1 MTTQRPLETHAGE
14 SSASATAEP
23 TATQVERYLRDH
35 PDFFSEHEALLSV
48 LRVPHAAGE
57 AVSLIERQVAVLRDQ
72 NQQYKRKL
80 MELVQ
85 VGRDNDN
92 LHRNLHQLTL
102 ALMRADSLG
111 DVIERVHGHLR
122 DDFKADLVAL
132 RLAQLPTGFQTETST
147 VTLERDDPELAAF
160 APFFRAVRPLCG
172 ELKPEQLAYLF
183 GDQAEAVAST
193 ALIPLGVEAE
203 MGMLAIGSHDEQRFH
218 PAMDT
223 LFLRCLGELVAC
235 ALGPYLDAAPVPA

>member
-1 MTTQRPLETHAGE
+1 MTTHPLGSNPNITAL
-14 SSASATAEP
+14 SAE
-23 TATQVERYLRDH
+23 QVEQYLREHPEFFNDH
-35 PDFFSEHEALLSV
+35 LALVAS
-48 LRVPHAAGE
+48 LRIPHAAGP

-85 VGRDNDN
+85 VGRDNDT

-102 ALMRADSLG
+102 ALMRAHGLA

-122 DDFKADLVAL
+122 DDFKVDSVAL
-132 RLAQLPTGFQTETST
+132 RLARLPAGFATDTC
-147 VTLERDDPELAAF
+147 TLPLEAGDPALASF
-160 APFFRAVRPLCG
+160 AAFFRAVRPLCG
-172 ELKPEQLAYLF
+172 ELKPDQLAFLY
-183 GDQAEAVAST
+183 GDQAEAIAST

-203 MGMLAIGSHDEQRFH
+203 LGMLAIGSHDEHRFH

-235 ALGPYLDAAPVPA
+235 ALTPYLEPAPAA

>member
-1 MTTQRPLETHAGE
+1 MNTQRPLGSDPAASEV
-14 SSASATAEP
+14 SAE
-23 TATQVERYLRDH
+23 QVEQYLRTHLEFFNEH
-35 PDFFSEHEALLSV
+35 PALLAG
-48 LRVPHAAGE
+48 LRIPHASGP
-57 AVSLIERQVAVLRDQ
+57 AVSLIERQVSVLRDQ

-102 ALMRADSLG
+102 ALMRADSLE

-122 DDFKADLVAL
+122 DDFKADAVAL
-132 RLAQLPTGFQTETST
+132 RLARLPADFQSDTC
-147 VTLERDDPELAAF
+147 TLPLDAGDPALAAF

-172 ELKPEQLAYLF
+172 QLKPEQLAFLF
-183 GDQAEAVAST
+183 DEQADAVASV
-193 ALIPLGVEAE
+193 ALLPLGVESE
-203 MGMLAIGSHDEQRFH
+203 LGMLAIGSHDEHRFH
-218 PAMDT
+218 LAMDT

-235 ALGPYLDAAPVPA
+235 ALTPYLEPAPAA

>member
-1 MTTQRPLETHAGE
+1 MTTSPL
-14 SSASATAEP
+14 SSDSTTASITDE
-23 TATQVERYLRDH
+23 QVGQYLREH
-35 PDFFSEHEALLSV
+35 PEFCNNHLALLAGM
-48 LRVPHAAGE
+48 RVPHAAGP

-92 LHRNLHQLTL
+92 LHRNLHLLTL

-122 DDFKADLVAL
+122 DDFKADAVAL
-132 RLAQLPTGFQTETST
+132 RLTRLPEGFRTETC
-147 VTLERDDPELAAF
+147 TLPLEPGDPALAAF

-172 ELKPEQLAYLF
+172 ELKAEQLAFLY
-183 GDQAEAVAST
+183 GDQAEAIAST
-193 ALIPLGVEAE
+193 ALVPLGVEAE
-203 MGMLAIGSHDEQRFH
+203 FGMLAVGSHDNHRFH

-235 ALGPYLDAAPVPA
+235 ALTPYLEPPLNA

>member
-1 MTTQRPLETHAGE
+1 MTTHPLGTNPNVTAL
-14 SSASATAEP
+14 SAE
-23 TATQVERYLRDH
+23 QVEQYLREHPEFFNDH
-35 PDFFSEHEALLSV
+35 LALV
-48 LRVPHAAGE
+48 AGLRIPHAAGP

-85 VGRDNDN
+85 VGRDNDA

-102 ALMRADSLG
+102 ALMRAHSLG

-122 DDFKADLVAL
+122 DDFKADSVAL
-132 RLAQLPTGFQTETST
+132 RLARLPADFATDTC
-147 VTLERDDPELAAF
+147 TLPLEAGDPALASF
-160 APFFRAVRPLCG
+160 AAFFRAVRPLCG
-172 ELKPEQLAYLF
+172 ELKPEQLAFLY
-183 GDQAEAVAST
+183 GDQAEAIAST

-203 MGMLAIGSHDEQRFH
+203 LGMLAIGSHDEHRFH

-235 ALGPYLDAAPVPA
+235 ALTPYLEPAPAA

>member
-1 MTTQRPLETHAGE
+1 MTTLPLGSG
-14 SSASATAEP
+14 SSAAVSDE
-23 TATQVERYLRDH
+23 QVEQYLRDH
-35 PDFFSEHEALLSV
+35 PEFFSKHLALLAT
-48 LRVPHAAGE
+48 LRVPHAAGP
-57 AVSLIERQVAVLRDQ
+57 AVSLIERQVTVLRDQ

-92 LHRNLHQLTL
+92 LHRNLHLLTL
-102 ALMRADSLG
+102 ALMRAESLG

-122 DDFKADLVAL
+122 DDFKADAVAL
-132 RLAQLPTGFQTETST
+132 RLARLPADFGTETC
-147 VTLERDDPELAAF
+147 TLPLEPGDAALAAF

-172 ELKPEQLAYLF
+172 ELKPEQAAFLY
-183 GDQAEAVAST
+183 GDQAEAIAST

-203 MGMLAIGSHDEQRFH
+203 LGMLAIGSHDDHRFH

-223 LFLRCLGELVAC
+223 LFLRCLGELIAC
-235 ALGPYLDAAPVPA
+235 ALTPYLEPPLGA

>member
-1 MTTQRPLETHAGE
+1 MTTQLLGSNPNITAL
-14 SSASATAEP
+14 SAE
-23 TATQVERYLRDH
+23 QVERYLREHPEFFNDH
-35 PDFFSEHEALLSV
+35 LPLVAS
-48 LRVPHAAGE
+48 LRIPHAAGP

-85 VGRDNDN
+85 VGRDNDA
-92 LHRNLHQLTL
+92 LHRNLHLLTL

-111 DVIERVHGHLR
+111 DVIARVHGHLR
-122 DDFKADLVAL
+122 DDFKADVVAL
-132 RLAQLPTGFQTETST
+132 RLARLPKDFST
-147 VTLERDDPELAAF
+147 DTCTLPLEAGDPALASF
-160 APFFRAVRPLCG
+160 APFFRAMRPLCG
-172 ELKPEQLAYLF
+172 ELKPEQSAFLY

-203 MGMLAIGSHDEQRFH
+203 LGMLAIGSHDDHRFH

-223 LFLRCLGELVAC
+223 LFLRCLGELIAC
-235 ALGPYLDAAPVPA
+235 AMTPYLEPLPAA

>member
-1 MTTQRPLETHAGE
+1 MTTHPLGTNPNVTAL
-14 SSASATAEP
+14 SAE
-23 TATQVERYLRDH
+23 QVEQYLREHPEFFNDH
-35 PDFFSEHEALLSV
+35 LALV
-48 LRVPHAAGE
+48 AGLRIPHAAGP

-85 VGRDNDN
+85 VGRDNDA

-102 ALMRADSLG
+102 ALMRAHSMG

-122 DDFKADLVAL
+122 DDFKADSVAL
-132 RLAQLPTGFQTETST
+132 RLARLPADFATDTC
-147 VTLERDDPELAAF
+147 TLPLEAGDPALASF
-160 APFFRAVRPLCG
+160 AAFFRAVRPLCG
-172 ELKPEQLAYLF
+172 ELKPEQLAFLY
-183 GDQAEAVAST
+183 GDQAEAIAST

-203 MGMLAIGSHDEQRFH
+203 LGMLAIGSHDEHRFH

-235 ALGPYLDAAPVPA
+235 ALTPYLEPAPAA

>member
-1 MTTQRPLETHAGE
+1 MTTQQTLDT
-14 SSASATAEP
+14 EP
-23 TATQVERYLRDH
+23 TATEATAEQVERYLREH
-35 PDFFSEHEALLSV
+35 PDFFNDHLTLLAN
-48 LRVPHAAGE
+48 LRVPHAAGP
-57 AVSLIERQVAVLRDQ
+57 AVSLIERQVGVLRDQ
-72 NQQYKRKL
+72 NQQYKLKL

-111 DVIERVHGHLR
+111 DVVERVHGHLR
-122 DDFKADLVAL
+122 DDFKADVVTL
-132 RLAQLPTGFQTETST
+132 RLAGLPADFATDTYTLPLDST
-147 VTLERDDPELAAF
+147 DPDLSAF

-172 ELKPEQLAYLF
+172 ALKPEQLAFLY

-203 MGMLAIGSHDEQRFH
+203 IGMLAIGSHDDHRFH

-235 ALGPYLDAAPVPA
+235 ALAPYLASTPAA

>member
-1 MTTQRPLETHAGE
+1 MTTQTLG
-14 SSASATAEP
+14 SSPNVTKLSAE
-23 TATQVERYLRDH
+23 QVEQYLREHPEFFNDH
-35 PDFFSEHEALLSV
+35 LALLAA
-48 LRVPHAAGE
+48 LKVPHASGP
-57 AVSLIERQVAVLRDQ
+57 AVSLIERQVAVLRDN
-72 NQQYKRKL
+72 NQQHKRKL

-85 VGRDNDN
+85 VGRDNDALHKN
-92 LHRNLHQLTL
+92 LHLLTL

-122 DDFKADLVAL
+122 DDFKADVVAL
-132 RLAQLPTGFQTETST
+132 RLARLPADFTTDTC
-147 VTLERDDPELAAF
+147 TLPLDQNDTALAAF

-172 ELKPEQLAYLF
+172 ELKPEQLAFLY

-203 MGMLAIGSHDEQRFH
+203 LGMLAIGSHDDHRFH

-223 LFLRCLGELVAC
+223 LFLRCLGELIAC
-235 ALGPYLDAAPVPA
+235 ALGPYLDPAPAVKC

>member
-1 MTTQRPLETHAGE
+1 MTIQRPLGSNPSDE
-14 SSASATAEP
+14 AEP
-23 TATQVERYLRDH
+23 TVTQVERYLREH

-57 AVSLIERQVAVLRDQ
+57 AVSLIERQVAVLREQ

-92 LHRNLHQLTL
+92 LHRNLHELTL

-122 DDFKADLVAL
+122 DDFKADQVAL
-132 RLAQLPTGFQTETST
+132 RVAQLPADFSTETCTRPLDTS
-147 VTLERDDPELAAF
+147 DAALASF

-172 ELKPEQLAYLF
+172 ELKEEQLSFLF
-183 GDQAEAVAST
+183 GEQAEAVAST

-235 ALGPYLDAAPVPA
+235 ALGPYLDAAASPAK

>member
-1 MTTQRPLETHAGE
+1 MTTSPLSSDSTTAGLTDE
-14 SSASATAEP
+14 
-23 TATQVERYLRDH
+23 QVSQYLREHPEFFNDH
-35 PDFFSEHEALLSV
+35 LALLAGM
-48 LRVPHAAGE
+48 RVPHAAGP

-85 VGRDNDN
+85 VGRDNDS
-92 LHRNLHQLTL
+92 LHRNLHLLTL
-102 ALMRADSLG
+102 ALMRADGLG

-122 DDFKADLVAL
+122 DDFKADAVAL
-132 RLAQLPTGFQTETST
+132 RLTRLPEGFRTETC
-147 VTLERDDPELAAF
+147 TLPLEPGDPALAAF

-172 ELKPEQLAYLF
+172 ELKPEQLAFLY
-183 GDQAEAVAST
+183 GDQAEAIAST
-193 ALIPLGVEAE
+193 ALVPLGVEAGF
-203 MGMLAIGSHDEQRFH
+203 GMLAIGSHDDHRFH

-235 ALGPYLDAAPVPA
+235 ALTPYLESVPAV

>member
-1 MTTQRPLETHAGE
+1 MTTSPL
-14 SSASATAEP
+14 SADSTIADLTDE
-23 TATQVERYLRDH
+23 QVSQYLREH
-35 PDFFSEHEALLSV
+35 PDFFNDHLALLAGM
-48 LRVPHAAGE
+48 RVPHAAGP

-85 VGRDNDN
+85 VGRDNDS
-92 LHRNLHQLTL
+92 LHRNLHLLTL
-102 ALMRADSLG
+102 ALMRADGLG

-122 DDFKADLVAL
+122 DDFKADAVAL
-132 RLAQLPTGFQTETST
+132 RLTRLPEGFRTETC
-147 VTLERDDPELAAF
+147 TLPLEPGDPALAAF

-172 ELKPEQLAYLF
+172 ELKTEQLAFLY
-183 GDQAEAVAST
+183 GDQAEAIAST
-193 ALIPLGVEAE
+193 ALVPLGVEAGF
-203 MGMLAIGSHDEQRFH
+203 GMLAIGSHDDHRFH

-235 ALGPYLDAAPVPA
+235 ALTPYLEPPLSA

>member
-1 MTTQRPLETHAGE
+1 MTTHPLGSNPNVTAL
-14 SSASATAEP
+14 SAE
-23 TATQVERYLRDH
+23 QVEQYLREHPEFFNDH
-35 PDFFSEHEALLSV
+35 LTLVAG
-48 LRVPHAAGE
+48 LRIPHAAGP

-85 VGRDNDN
+85 VGRDNDA

-102 ALMRADSLG
+102 ALMRAHSLG

-122 DDFKADLVAL
+122 DDFKADSVAL
-132 RLAQLPTGFQTETST
+132 RLARLPADFATDTC
-147 VTLERDDPELAAF
+147 TLPLEAGDPALASF
-160 APFFRAVRPLCG
+160 AAFFRAVRPLCG
-172 ELKPEQLAYLF
+172 ELKPDQLAFLY
-183 GDQAEAVAST
+183 GDQAEAIAST

-203 MGMLAIGSHDEQRFH
+203 LGLLAIGSHDEQRFH

-235 ALGPYLDAAPVPA
+235 ALTPYLEPAPAA

>member
-1 MTTQRPLETHAGE
+1 MTTLPLGSS
-14 SSASATAEP
+14 SSAAVVSDE
-23 TATQVERYLRDH
+23 QVERYLREHPEFFNDH
-35 PDFFSEHEALLSV
+35 LALVAS
-48 LRVPHAAGE
+48 LRVPHAAGP
-57 AVSLIERQVAVLRDQ
+57 AVSLIERQVTVLRDQ

-92 LHRNLHQLTL
+92 LHRNLHLLTL

-122 DDFKADLVAL
+122 DDFKADAVAL
-132 RLAQLPTGFQTETST
+132 RLAGLPVGFRTETC
-147 VTLERDDPELAAF
+147 TLPLEPGDAALAAF
-160 APFFRAVRPLCG
+160 APFFRAVRPVCG
-172 ELKPEQLAYLF
+172 ELKPEQSVFLY
-183 GDQAEAVAST
+183 GDQAEAIAST
-193 ALIPLGVEAE
+193 ALVPLGIEAE
-203 MGMLAIGSHDEQRFH
+203 LGMLAIGSHDDHRFH

-235 ALGPYLDAAPVPA
+235 ALTPYLESPAV

>member
-1 MTTQRPLETHAGE
+1 MTTQPLGSNPNVTAL
-14 SSASATAEP
+14 SAE
-23 TATQVERYLRDH
+23 QVEQYLREHPEFFNDH
-35 PDFFSEHEALLSV
+35 LALVAS
-48 LRVPHAAGE
+48 LRIPHAAGP

-85 VGRDNDN
+85 VGRDNDT

-102 ALMRADSLG
+102 ALMRAHSLG

-122 DDFKADLVAL
+122 DDFKADSVAL
-132 RLAQLPTGFQTETST
+132 RLARLPADFATDTC
-147 VTLERDDPELAAF
+147 TLPLGAGDPALASF
-160 APFFRAVRPLCG
+160 AAFFRAVRPLCG
-172 ELKPEQLAYLF
+172 ELKPDQLAFLY
-183 GDQAEAVAST
+183 GDQAEAIAST

-203 MGMLAIGSHDEQRFH
+203 LGMLAIGSHDEQRFH

-235 ALGPYLDAAPVPA
+235 ALTPYLEPAPAA

>member
-1 MTTQRPLETHAGE
+1 MTTQLLG
-14 SSASATAEP
+14 SSPNITALSAE
-23 TATQVERYLRDH
+23 QVELYLREHPEFFNDH
-35 PDFFSEHEALLSV
+35 LPLVAS
-48 LRVPHAAGE
+48 LRIPHAAGP

-85 VGRDNDN
+85 VGRDNDA
-92 LHRNLHQLTL
+92 LHRNLHLLTL
-102 ALMRADSLG
+102 ALMRANSLG
-111 DVIERVHGHLR
+111 DVVERVHGHLR
-122 DDFKADLVAL
+122 DDFKADVVAL
-132 RLAQLPTGFQTETST
+132 RLARLPKDFST
-147 VTLERDDPELAAF
+147 DTCTLPLDASDAALASF

-172 ELKPEQLAYLF
+172 ELKAEQLAFLY

-203 MGMLAIGSHDEQRFH
+203 LGMLAIGSHDDHRFH

-223 LFLRCLGELVAC
+223 LFLRCLGELIVC
-235 ALGPYLDAAPVPA
+235 AMAPYLDTTTTA

>member
-1 MTTQRPLETHAGE
+1 MTTSPL
-14 SSASATAEP
+14 SSDSTIADLTDE
-23 TATQVERYLRDH
+23 QVSQYLREH
-35 PDFFSEHEALLSV
+35 PDFFNDHLALLAGM
-48 LRVPHAAGE
+48 RVPHAAGP

-85 VGRDNDN
+85 VGRDNDS
-92 LHRNLHQLTL
+92 LHRNLHLLTL
-102 ALMRADSLG
+102 ALMRADGLG

-122 DDFKADLVAL
+122 DDFKADAVAL
-132 RLAQLPTGFQTETST
+132 RLTRLPEGFRTETC
-147 VTLERDDPELAAF
+147 TLPLEPGDPALAAF

-172 ELKPEQLAYLF
+172 ELKAEQLAFLY
-183 GDQAEAVAST
+183 GDQAEAIAST
-193 ALIPLGVEAE
+193 ALVPLGVEAGF
-203 MGMLAIGSHDEQRFH
+203 GMLAIGSHDDHRFH

-235 ALGPYLDAAPVPA
+235 ALTPYLEPPLSA

>member
-1 MTTQRPLETHAGE
+1 MTTQPLG
-14 SSASATAEP
+14 SSPNITKLSAE
-23 TATQVERYLRDH
+23 QVEQYLREHPEFFNDH
-35 PDFFSEHEALLSV
+35 LALVGS
-48 LRVPHAAGE
+48 LRVPHATGP
-57 AVSLIERQVAVLRDQ
+57 AVSLIERQVTVLRDQ

-85 VGRDNDN
+85 VGRDNDT
-92 LHRNLHQLTL
+92 LHRNLHLLTL
-102 ALMRADSLG
+102 ALMRAGSLG

-122 DDFKADLVAL
+122 DDFKADVVAL
-132 RLAQLPTGFQTETST
+132 RLAHLPADFST
-147 VTLERDDPELAAF
+147 DTCTLPLDQGDPALASF

-172 ELKPEQLAYLF
+172 ELKPEQLAYLY

-203 MGMLAIGSHDEQRFH
+203 LGMLAVGSHDDHRFH

-235 ALGPYLDAAPVPA
+235 ALGPYLEPAPV

>member
-1 MTTQRPLETHAGE
+1 MSTHQTLSTNPNVTAL
-14 SSASATAEP
+14 SAE
-23 TATQVERYLRDH
+23 QVEQYLREHPEFFNDH
-35 PDFFSEHEALLSV
+35 LPLVAS
-48 LRVPHAAGE
+48 LRIPHSTGG

-85 VGRDNDN
+85 VGRDNDA
-92 LHRNLHQLTL
+92 LHRNLHLLTL

-122 DDFKADLVAL
+122 DDFKADMVAVRVA
-132 RLAQLPTGFQTETST
+132 RLPKDFATDTCTLPLDQS
-147 VTLERDDPELAAF
+147 DPALASF

-172 ELKPEQLAYLF
+172 QLKPEQLAFLF
-183 GDQAEAVAST
+183 GDQADGVGSVA
-193 ALIPLGVEAE
+193 LVPLGVEAE
-203 MGMLAIGSHDEQRFH
+203 LGMLAIGSHDEQRFH
-218 PAMDT
+218 PAMET

-235 ALGPYLDAAPVPA
+235 ALTPYLEPAPAAA

>member
-1 MTTQRPLETHAGE
+1 MTTQILGSNSNVTTL
-14 SSASATAEP
+14 SAE
-23 TATQVERYLRDH
+23 QVEQYLRAHPEFFNDH
-35 PDFFSEHEALLSV
+35 LPLVANM
-48 LRVPHAAGE
+48 RIPHAAGP

-85 VGRDNDN
+85 VGRDNDA
-92 LHRNLHQLTL
+92 LHRNLHLLTL
-102 ALMRADSLG
+102 ALMRAAGLD

-122 DDFKADLVAL
+122 DDFKADVVAL
-132 RLAQLPTGFQTETST
+132 RLAQLPTDFST
-147 VTLERDDPELAAF
+147 DTCTLPLEASDPALAAF
-160 APFFRAVRPLCG
+160 APFFRAMRPLCG
-172 ELKPEQLAYLF
+172 ELKPEQLVFLF

-203 MGMLAIGSHDEQRFH
+203 LGMLAIGSHDDHRFH

-223 LFLRCLGELVAC
+223 LFLRCLGELIAC
-235 ALGPYLDAAPVPA
+235 AMTPYLDPAPTA